1 MSNQAGRGRAWLV
14 YLGVFAG
21 GVVVGMLLLAAID
34 RGGDG
39 DRRAFNVA
47 PFAPALVLGT
57 VEATPVCPTPLP
69 AVAALLPTSQ
79 PATTPGAAQPTLAS
93 TFPTLPSPSP
103 SATTPSP
110 SATPSAAQPTL
121 ASTFPTLPSPSP
133 SATTSSP
140 STTPSPS
147 PTPSA
152 TSEAQALAQAMA
164 ARINEERGRSAPVTP
179 AWQSGQPPAQPKP
192 LRVDERLKRVA
203 DAHARDMAERGYLS
217 HVNPEGQTPEGR
229 VRAAGVSA
237 LWVGENIYQGYGEGT
252 VEQAMSMF
260 MTDPP
265 HRDAILD
272 PRFTRLGV
280 GVYVG
285 ADRKVYFVQLF
296 AQSPED

>member
-79 PATTPGAAQPTLAS
+79 PATTPG
-93 TFPTLPSPSP
+93 
-103 SATTPSP
+103 
-110 SATPSAAQPTL
+110 AAQPTL